1 VAETSEKRDEP
12 TNLSALDSVGIAC
25 ARGSMVALV
34 VGMIEG
40 LALGHRA
47 GGGNAGIGLAT
58 AGLWVPAALV
68 ALLPGTALVRL
79 AGESRTRTI
88 ALAVLGLAIVAS
100 IVVAWT
106 QPGLEVSPGSPL
118 RALPLEIT
126 GAIAAAW
133 AASLMR
139 FEGPVRRPAAYVGIA
154 VAILVQLFANRWVEA
169 HRALAGAIVD
179 ASFVPRFML
188 RVVLRRFV

>member
-1 VAETSEKRDEP
+1 VTEKSEKRDEP
-12 TNLSALDSVGIAC
+12 SSLSALDSVGIAC
-25 ARGSMVALV
+25 ARASMIALV

-47 GGGNAGIGLAT
+47 SAGDAGIGLAT
-58 AGLWVPAALV
+58 AGLWIPGALV
-68 ALLPGTALVRL
+68 SLLPGAALVRL
-79 AGESRTRTI
+79 ADDARKRRI
-88 ALAVLGLAIVAS
+88 ALAVLGVAIVAS

-106 QPGLEVSPGSPL
+106 QPGIEISLGSPL
-118 RALPLEIT
+118 RALPLEIS

-139 FEGPVRRPAAYVGIA
+139 FEGPLRRPAAYVGIA
-154 VAILVQLFANRWVEA
+154 VAILVQLFANRWVDA
-169 HRALAGAIVD
+169 HRALAGAMVE
-179 ASFVPRFML
+179 ASFLPRFML